1 MATCPRAHLPFQ
13 ECLGHHSPSLQVPS
27 SCLGLWLDHKLLQ
40 PWQLWPVCTDQV
52 GWAQLL
58 PEVARPVP
66 RLRLPLRVFPP
77 TLQG

>member
-1 MATCPRAHLPFQ
+1 M
-13 ECLGHHSPSLQVPS
+13 
-27 SCLGLWLDHKLLQ
+27 GLWLDHKLPQ

-52 GWAQLL
+52 GWVQLL